1 MSPSFYKVENMEI
14 LFNGKSCD
22 LKEGITA
29 FELLTSQGY
38 KSKTS
43 IWVNGK
49 QLLNSEYQTFVIP
62 DKAVVKALRV
72 VGGG

>member
-1 MSPSFYKVENMEI
+1 VEDMEI
-14 LFNGKSCD
+14 LFNGKTCSVD
-22 LKEGITA
+22 ESITA
-29 FELLTSQGY
+29 SELLTNQGY

-49 QLLNSEYQTFVIP
+49 QLLNSEYQTFIIP
-62 DKAVVKALRV
+62 NNAIVKALRV

>member
-1 MSPSFYKVENMEI
+1 VEDMEI
-14 LFNGKSCD
+14 IFNGKTYK
-22 LKEGITA
+22 LQEGITVS
-29 FELLTSQGY
+29 ELLTSQGY

-49 QLLNSEYQTFVIP
+49 QLLNSEYQTFIIS
-62 DKAVVKALRV
+62 DKSIIKALRV

>member
-1 MSPSFYKVENMEI
+1 MEI
-14 LFNGKSCD
+14 LFNGKTCSIN
-22 LKEGITA
+22 EGITA
-29 FELLTSQGY
+29 SELLTEQGY

-62 DKAVVKALRV
+62 NQAIVKVLRV

>member
-1 MSPSFYKVENMEI
+1 MEI
-14 LFNGKSCD
+14 IFNGKTCN
-22 LKEGITA
+22 LQEGITA
-29 FELLTSQGY
+29 SELLASQGY

-62 DKAVVKALRV
+62 DNAIVKALRV